1 MKRYA
6 TRIERCVVE
15 LVKNERSL
23 YFFLDARNTHFGG
36 SSTFPEITTITI
48 SVIVKEQ
55 NFLNVLHLVLEM
67 LRLPLIYL
75 NCEENGIDIL
85 YKYLCISNIDRIQRL
100 RWMDRWMV
108 GCYEWNKPNKIRG
121 CCLQLVYCTLI
132 LCPLCGSAEQGKYKS
147 LQVSLSREIRRHKR
161 LKNNLQ
167 IFRLHW
173 WVSGWMDG

>member
-23 YFFLDARNTHFGG
+23 YFFLDVRNTHFGG

-75 NCEENGIDIL
+75 NCVENGIDIL
-85 YKYLCISNIDRIQRL
+85 YKYLQHLSH
-100 RWMDRWMV
+100 
-108 GCYEWNKPNKIRG
+108 
-121 CCLQLVYCTLI
+121 
-132 LCPLCGSAEQGKYKS
+132 SALE
-147 LQVSLSREIRRHKR
+147 
-161 LKNNLQ
+161 
-167 IFRLHW
+167 
-173 WVSGWMDG
+173 MDGSMNGWLL